1 MQTLLRCE
9 NIAVGFD
16 GKAVVENVNFELC
29 EGDLLCIV
37 GENGTGKTTL
47 MNAVLGL
54 VPLMNGTI
62 QMCELK
68 KGEIGYL
75 PQRINKHQSF
85 PASVKEVVLSG
96 FVGKSF
102 LFPFYTKDQKCRAD
116 DSMRMLQIERIKNKP
131 FVELSGGLQQ
141 RTLLAR
147 AFCAAKK
154 LVIFDEPVA
163 SLDPIATAD
172 FYKLLSHLNKDHGLS
187 VMMVSHDIE
196 EAVKYSNKILHL
208 NHSKSFFGSTDDYVN
223 SEIYRRFIEAK
234 KEDKEDD

>member
-1 MQTLLRCE
+1 MAVLLKCKD
-9 NIAVGFD
+9 IAVGFD
-16 GKAVVENVNFELC
+16 GKAVIKNVNFELC

-37 GENGTGKTTL
+37 GENGTGKSTL

-54 VPLMNGTI
+54 VPLMGGTV
-62 QMCELK
+62 ELCGVK
-68 KGEIGYL
+68 KSEIGYL
-75 PQRINKHQSF
+75 PQKINKHQSF

-96 FVGKSF
+96 FVGKS
-102 LFPFYTKDQKCRAD
+102 LLLPFYTTDQKCRAN
-116 DSMRMLQIERIKNKP
+116 DSMQMLQIESVKNKP

-163 SLDPIATAD
+163 SLDPIATAE

-196 EAVKYSNKILHL
+196 EAVKHSNKILHL
-208 NHSKSFFGSTDDYVN
+208 NHNKVFFGQTKDYIE
-223 SEIYRRFIEAK
+223 SEIYRRFVEAK
-234 KEDKEDD
+234 KESEQDD

>member
-1 MQTLLRCE
+1 MQALLKCK
-9 NIAVGFD
+9 NLAVGFD

-37 GENGTGKTTL
+37 GENGTGKSTL

-54 VPLMNGTI
+54 VPLMGGTV
-62 QMCELK
+62 ELCNIK
-68 KGEIGYL
+68 KSEIGYL
-75 PQRINKHQSF
+75 PQKINKHQSF
-85 PASVKEVVLSG
+85 PASVKEVVQSG
-96 FVGKSF
+96 FVGKS
-102 LFPFYTKDQKCRAD
+102 LLRPFYTVDQKCRAN
-116 DSMRMLQIERIKNKP
+116 DSMRMLQIESIKNKP
-131 FVELSGGLQQ
+131 FVELSGGQQQ

-163 SLDPIATAD
+163 SLDPIATAE

-196 EAVKYSNKILHL
+196 EAVKHSNKILHL
-208 NHSKSFFGSTDDYVN
+208 SQSKGFFGSTEDYVK

-234 KEDKEDD
+234 KESEKNA